1 MQAAGARDALERHG
15 DVGTPT
21 PPPPR
26 EGRATPTSPFR
37 MTPAPPLSLP
47 TPPPPPPP
55 SAVKLHQAEAI
66 GPPTLLQHQHS
77 APPVV
82 QRQHS
87 TGRAPSP
94 AVLQHQHSA
103 PAPLQRISAAPSPP
117 LSTPQS
123 TAPSIQHTAAST
135 VPSLSIL
142 HQSSSSLTHPAP
154 PQDSPPPPAILQHQH
169 SAPAP
174 LQRMTSIPPPP
185 PPPPLLH
192 QNSAPSASLTLQQQQ
207 GAPPTT
213 PTSVPG
219 LLEDDH
225 RSVASVTG
233 GVLASVA
240 GVMVRSATVE
250 RLIQMCVEAFTE
262 KGVDKRQ
269 EEFVTVFF
277 LMHQWFMTSEELA
290 QAFIDLYQGCE
301 ETITCSMV
309 ACPHLP
315 INTDCSIQVFKKMI
329 CQAVRHWITKFPLH
343 FDMDARVTTTVKK
356 LSSFLQAEGN
366 YKLKELV
373 DVSKV
378 PSYDWM
384 RNMSVRNT
392 VYGKHSRKVSL
403 VFNHLEPKEL
413 ASQLTYLEYKAFRRV
428 HFSDYKNYAVS
439 ASLKDQ
445 PKLERSIALF
455 NGLSQW
461 VQCMVLSK
469 TTPQQ
474 RADVICKF
482 IDVSKHLRTL
492 QNFNTLMAIVGG
504 LSHSALA
511 RLSKTIGCLPP
522 ESQKT
527 LVDLTELL
535 SSNNNFSNYRKVYHQ
550 CNGFKIPI
558 LGVHLKDL
566 ISLHTALPDRV
577 EGNLLNFRKMAQLAV
592 ILRELTRLQGQD
604 NIPVDANLDLVNT
617 LRLSLDMYHTEDEIY
632 ELSLAREPKGS
643 LSSPTTPTKPVVF
656 ADWLSGISP
665 PDKDTINKHVHD
677 MVEAVFKNYDHDKDG
692 FISHEEFDSI
702 AGNFPF
708 IDSFCVL
715 DADKDGMISK
725 REMKSYFIRANS
737 HALRNSFKHAFHET
751 TYFKPTFCIHC
762 TGLLWGL
769 IKQGWKCK
777 DCGINAH
784 KHCKDLVVME
794 CRSKGSKRTES
805 MSNGVVHQD
814 LTISAKRKI
823 SQRHRQQRQRPSPS
837 HTPPQNTP
845 PPLVSHPHLH
855 SNQSQPSASPPQQC
869 KERTAA
875 TTASSPSVSVAISSS
890 GDLGQ
895 EHGTPTVR
903 RTSSLKVMNHHK
915 SVNNS
920 SSDGTSASATTTTTT
935 GTTISTSTTSSLSNK
950 HSSSSSISSNH
961 SYCQTA
967 GQHNHRECSI
977 IDGEYYE
984 EQALLYER
992 LLKAEEAREKLI
1004 EENKRLR
1011 LKLDMASDQITLLKS
1026 HIGVIRQNTIAFIL
1040 EQMDALH
1047 MQRDTE
1053 V

>member
-1 MQAAGARDALERHG
+1 MDTK
-15 DVGTPT
+15 V
-21 PPPPR
+21 
-26 EGRATPTSPFR
+26 
-37 MTPAPPLSLP
+37 
-47 TPPPPPPP
+47 
-55 SAVKLHQAEAI
+55 
-66 GPPTLLQHQHS
+66 
-77 APPVV
+77 
-82 QRQHS
+82 
-87 TGRAPSP
+87 
-94 AVLQHQHSA
+94 
-103 PAPLQRISAAPSPP
+103 
-117 LSTPQS
+117 
-123 TAPSIQHTAAST
+123 TAAVT
-135 VPSLSIL
+135 RLSCL
-142 HQSSSSLTHPAP
+142 
-154 PQDSPPPPAILQHQH
+154 
-169 SAPAP
+169 
-174 LQRMTSIPPPP
+174 
-185 PPPPLLH
+185 
-192 QNSAPSASLTLQQQQ
+192 
-207 GAPPTT
+207 
-213 PTSVPG
+213 
-219 LLEDDH
+219 
-225 RSVASVTG
+225 
-233 GVLASVA
+233 
-240 GVMVRSATVE
+240 
-250 RLIQMCVEAFTE
+250 
-262 KGVDKRQ
+262 
-269 EEFVTVFF
+269 
-277 LMHQWFMTSEELA
+277 
-290 QAFIDLYQGCE
+290 
-301 ETITCSMV
+301 
-309 ACPHLP
+309 
-315 INTDCSIQVFKKMI
+315 
-329 CQAVRHWITKFPLH
+329 
-343 FDMDARVTTTVKK
+343 
-356 LSSFLQAEGN
+356 LQAEGN

-384 RNMSVRNT
+384 RNMSVRT
-392 VYGKHSRKVSL
+392 TPFTKHSRKVSL

-413 ASQLTYLEYKAFRRV
+413 AAQLTYLEYKAFRRV
-428 HFSDYKNYAVS
+428 HFSDYKNYAVT

-482 IDVSKHLRTL
+482 IDVSKHLRIL

-511 RLSKTIGCLPP
+511 RLSKTIACLPP

-527 LVDLTELL
+527 LMDLTELL

-550 CNGFKIPI
+550 CTGFKIPI

-566 ISLHTALPDRV
+566 ISLHTALPDRL

-592 ILRELTRLQGQD
+592 ILRELTRLQGQE
-604 NIPVDANLDLVNT
+604 NIPVDANMDLVNT
-617 LRLSLDMYHTEDEIY
+617 LRLSLDLYHTEDEIY
-632 ELSLAREPKGS
+632 ELSLAREPRGS

-656 ADWLSGISP
+656 ADWLSGVSP
-665 PDKDTINKHVHD
+665 PDPETINHHVHD

-692 FISHEEFDSI
+692 FISHEEFDAI

-725 REMKSYFIRANS
+725 REMKTYFIRANS
-737 HALRNSFKHAFHET
+737 HALRKCFKHAFHET

-805 MSNGVVHQD
+805 MSNGVGPHD
-814 LTISAKRKI
+814 LTLTAKRKI
-823 SQRHRQQRQRPSPS
+823 SQRHQKRSSPS
-837 HTPPQNTP
+837 HVCQ
-845 PPLVSHPHLH
+845 
-855 SNQSQPSASPPQQC
+855 QSTQT
-869 KERTAA
+869 EG
-875 TTASSPSVSVAISSS
+875 VMM
-890 GDLGQ
+890 
-895 EHGTPTVR
+895 R
-903 RTSSLKVMNHHK
+903 RTSSLKVI
-915 SVNNS
+915 NS
-920 SSDGTSASATTTTTT
+920 SGS
-935 GTTISTSTTSSLSNK
+935 
-950 HSSSSSISSNH
+950 HS
-961 SYCQTA
+961 
-967 GQHNHRECSI
+967 HRDCAI

-992 LLKAEEAREKLI
+992 LLKAEEAREKLTK
-1004 EENKRLR
+1004 ENAHLRSRLE
-1011 LKLDMASDQITLLKS
+1011 LANDQISMLKS

>member
-1 MQAAGARDALERHG
+1 MGPPGLIEDEQRAASVVSGVGPTVAGAVVRA
-15 DVGTPT
+15 
-21 PPPPR
+21 
-26 EGRATPTSPFR
+26 ATP
-37 MTPAPPLSLP
+37 
-47 TPPPPPPP
+47 
-55 SAVKLHQAEAI
+55 
-66 GPPTLLQHQHS
+66 
-77 APPVV
+77 
-82 QRQHS
+82 
-87 TGRAPSP
+87 
-94 AVLQHQHSA
+94 
-103 PAPLQRISAAPSPP
+103 
-117 LSTPQS
+117 
-123 TAPSIQHTAAST
+123 
-135 VPSLSIL
+135 
-142 HQSSSSLTHPAP
+142 
-154 PQDSPPPPAILQHQH
+154 
-169 SAPAP
+169 
-174 LQRMTSIPPPP
+174 
-185 PPPPLLH
+185 
-192 QNSAPSASLTLQQQQ
+192 
-207 GAPPTT
+207 
-213 PTSVPG
+213 
-219 LLEDDH
+219 
-225 RSVASVTG
+225 
-233 GVLASVA
+233 
-240 GVMVRSATVE
+240 E
-250 RLIQMCVEAFTE
+250 RLIQMCVESFTE
-262 KGVDKRQ
+262 KGLDKNQ

-290 QAFIDLYQGCE
+290 QAFIDLYQGCD
-301 ETITCSMV
+301 ETVTCTMV
-309 ACPHLP
+309 ACQHLP
-315 INTDCSIQVFKKMI
+315 INTDCAIQNFKKMI
-329 CQAVRHWITKFPLH
+329 CQAVRYWIGKFPLH
-343 FDMDARVTTTVKK
+343 FDMDPRVTTTVKK
-356 LSSFLQAEGN
+356 LSSLLQAEGN

-392 VYGKHSRKVSL
+392 QEKKLARKVSL

-413 ASQLTYLEYKAFRRV
+413 ANQLTYLEYKAFRRV
-428 HFSDYKNYAVS
+428 HFSDYKNYAIS

-474 RADVICKF
+474 RSDVICKF
-482 IDVSKHLRTL
+482 IDVSKHLRVL

-511 RLSKTIGCLPP
+511 RLSKTIACLPP

-527 LVDLTELL
+527 LAELTELL
-535 SSNNNFSNYRKVYHQ
+535 SSNNNFSNYRKVYHH
-550 CNGFKIPI
+550 CTGFKIPI

-577 EGNLLNFRKMAQLAV
+577 DGNLLNFRKMAQLAI
-592 ILRELTRLQGQD
+592 ILRELTRLQGLD
-604 NIPVDANLDLVNT
+604 SIPVDANMDLVNT
-617 LRLSLDMYHTEDEIY
+617 LRLSLDLYHTEDEIY
-632 ELSLAREPKGS
+632 ELSLAREPRGS

-665 PDKDTINKHVHD
+665 PDSDTINKHVHD

-692 FISHEEFDSI
+692 FISHEEFDAI

-725 REMKSYFIRANS
+725 KEMKTYFIRANS
-737 HALRNSFKHAFHET
+737 QHLRNSFKHAFHET

-805 MSNGVVHQD
+805 MSNGVGPPD
-814 LTISAKRKI
+814 LTIMAKRKI
-823 SQRHRQQRQRPSPS
+823 SQRHQKRSSPS
-837 HTPPQNTP
+837 HTCPQST
-845 PPLVSHPHLH
+845 
-855 SNQSQPSASPPQQC
+855 QT
-869 KERTAA
+869 EGA
-875 TTASSPSVSVAISSS
+875 TM
-890 GDLGQ
+890 
-895 EHGTPTVR
+895 R
-903 RTSSLKVMNHHK
+903 RTSSLKVMNT
-915 SVNNS
+915 SNS
-920 SSDGTSASATTTTTT
+920 
-935 GTTISTSTTSSLSNK
+935 
-950 HSSSSSISSNH
+950 
-961 SYCQTA
+961 
-967 GQHNHRECSI
+967 HNHLSHRDCSF

-1004 EENKRLR
+1004 EENSRLR
-1011 LKLDMASDQITLLKS
+1011 SKLDLANDQISLLKS
-1026 HIGVIRQNTIAFIL
+1026 HIGIIRQNTIAFIL